1 MASADLGELRQTQ
14 TKCFEARK
22 QRVGSFFS
30 IILGNQQPGTTQ
42 VSPGGRVEGQYAGGH
57 FFRRELLAMAE
68 ISARTVSK
76 KAPPP
81 SSARGAFRGGHS
93 ERWFPLTKPFFQ
105 PAVESALLPL
115 RRTPH

>member
-1 MASADLGELRQTQ
+1 MVIMAGADLGELRQTQ

-42 VSPGGRVEGQYAGGH
+42 VGPGGWVEGQYLGGH

-68 ISARTVSK
+68 IHFISSQGRVLALRERMSRDCYIDNIVRSK
-76 KAPPP
+76 HRRALC
-81 SSARGAFRGGHS
+81 GADCLWVFDR
-93 ERWFPLTKPFFQ
+93 
-105 PAVESALLPL
+105 
-115 RRTPH
+115 